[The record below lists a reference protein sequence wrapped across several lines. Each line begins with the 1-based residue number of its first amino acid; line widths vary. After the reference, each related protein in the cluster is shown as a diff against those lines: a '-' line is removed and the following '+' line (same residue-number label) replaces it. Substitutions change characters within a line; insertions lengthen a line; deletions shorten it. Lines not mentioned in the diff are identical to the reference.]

1 MTYADVNEI
10 LTRLPGMQRGCVV
23 ERLANGPT
31 NSTYR
36 VAADGAQFVLR
47 LDKPEALPL
56 GLDRAN
62 ERIVSAAVAA
72 AGLTP
77 AYSHFDLGSGVC
89 LRPFIAG
96 RSLRREDL
104 MNAQTLERLAGVLKQ
119 LHALPPLGSPFDPA
133 AAARRYATGVASP
146 EADRLADRTAG
157 LAADIRRYPAPSS
170 ICHNDLV
177 AENVLQTE
185 RGILIIDWEYAA
197 VGDPFF
203 DLAVVV
209 RHHELG
215 DSLAARFL
223 NAYLQRRPTEVES
236 QRFALQCRL
245 YESLLALWNLRV
257 GGRFAAE

>member
-36 VAADGAQFVLR
+36 VAANGAQFVLR

-62 ERIVSAAVAA
+62 ERIVSAAAAA

-77 AYSHFDLGSGVC
+77 AYSYFDLGSGVC

-104 MNAQTLERLAGVLKQ
+104 INAQTLERLAGVLKQ
-119 LHALPPLGSPFDPA
+119 LHALPPLGGPFDPA
-133 AAARRYATGVASP
+133 AAARRYATAAPSP
-146 EADRLADRTAG
+146 EAERLAERTAG

-215 DSLAARFL
+215 GSQAALFL
-223 NAYLQRRPTEVES
+223 NAYLRRPPTEAES
-236 QRFALQCRL
+236 HRFDLQCHL
-245 YESLLALWNLRV
+245 YEALLALWNLRV
-257 GGRFAAE
+257 GT